1 MNNRLTCLFCALLV
15 TASTAFADGN
25 RTLNPPRV
33 YTGVYQSHGKPTP
46 SSGFAPRPGRSGR
59 HVYGAPIQKPI
70 LKTLPPKSQPAKPQP
85 AKPQPVNPKL
95 RTLPG

>member
-25 RTLNPPRV
+25 PPRV
-33 YTGVYQSHGKPTP
+33 YTGVHQSHGKPTP

-70 LKTLPPKSQPAKPQP
+70 LKMQPPKPKPA
-85 AKPQPVNPKL
+85 NPRL
-95 RTLPG
+95 RTLSG

>member
-1 MNNRLTCLFCALLV
+1 MNKRLLSLFCVLLA
-15 TASTAFADGN
+15 TASTAFADAN
-25 RTLNPPRV
+25 RPLNPPRV
-33 YTGVYQSHGKPTP
+33 YTGVYQPHGKPTP

-70 LKTLPPKSQPAKPQP
+70 LKMQPPKPKPA
-85 AKPQPVNPKL
+85 VVSPKL

>member
-1 MNNRLTCLFCALLV
+1 MNKRLIYLFCTLLGA
-15 TASTAFADGN
+15 ASTAFADAN
-25 RTLNPPRV
+25 KPLNPPRV

-70 LKTLPPKSQPAKPQP
+70 LKSQPRKPP
-85 AKPQPVNPKL
+85 NTEPKL
-95 RTLPG
+95 KLLSS

>member
-15 TASTAFADGN
+15 TASTAFADAN
-25 RTLNPPRV
+25 KPLNPPRA
-33 YTGVYQSHGKPTP
+33 YTGVHQSHGKPTP

-70 LKTLPPKSQPAKPQP
+70 LKFQPKKP
-85 AKPQPVNPKL
+85 NPTAPRL
-95 RTLPG
+95 SSLSS